1 MPTLEYKLTVWKNY
15 NISEEILEEDGRGE
29 TNIIIMGE
37 WNSKVEDK
45 SYKTMFD
52 HIYYEGEI
60 RLVKCTST

>member
-37 WNSKVEDK
+37 WNSKVGDK

-52 HIYYEGEI
+52 HIYCEGEI